1 MKQPGSNSTPEER
14 RRKQRQREMNRQLRV
29 WTPRR
34 VAGWILVVLA
44 VVMGITHWLAHLGW
58 RPIPLAMGWQDLLLG
73 YPAAGLLAIAG
84 GVVIGARTHRP
95 GSGNRGHH

>member
-1 MKQPGSNSTPEER
+1 MKRPHGNGTPDQR

-58 RPIPLAMGWQDLLLG
+58 RPIPLAMGWQDLVLG
-73 YPAAGLLAIAG
+73 YPAAGVLA
-84 GVVIGARTHRP
+84 VVGSIVITSRRP
-95 GSGNRGHH
+95 GSGRQNHR